1 MMGAFWS
8 VFLLFTKLYDC
19 FAVKVLSMDRSQ
31 FLKGEN
37 GLPTGFICSAVLA
50 AEAAWTSWSTKL
62 WCKIAHFRG
71 SSAQKLL
78 FFKQFLNPK
87 SPP

>member
-1 MMGAFWS
+1 
-8 VFLLFTKLYDC
+8 
-19 FAVKVLSMDRSQ
+19 
-31 FLKGEN
+31 
-37 GLPTGFICSAVLA
+37 VLA

-78 FFKQFLNPK
+78 FFKQLLNPK